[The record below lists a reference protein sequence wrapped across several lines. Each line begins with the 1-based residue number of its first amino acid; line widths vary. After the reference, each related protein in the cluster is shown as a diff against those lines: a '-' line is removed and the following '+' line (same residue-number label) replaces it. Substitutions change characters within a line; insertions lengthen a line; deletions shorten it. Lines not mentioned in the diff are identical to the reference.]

1 MKAFVREK
9 KWKVLVKRIELEN
22 ALKNLLYMM
31 IQDFAGY

>member
-22 ALKNLLYMM
+22 ALKNCYMM